1 MMMKRRMLRVVTLA
15 LALMMLLTST
25 GLAET
30 LKPGSSGNAVK
41 RLQEA
46 AGGNDGGRGTDDRHE
61 EHQRPVQA
69 GDKLIQRQHPVIRF
83 RLAQGDAVE
92 GGRDIQYRRERASA
106 RDSEEG

>member
-1 MMMKRRMLRVVTLA
+1 MRKLQAHGGAHEGGGVRNRSANERHGPLGGPA
-15 LALMMLLTST
+15 
-25 GLAET
+25 GQ
-30 LKPGSSGNAVK
+30 

-69 GDKLIQRQHPVIRF
+69 GDKLVQRQHPGVRF

-92 GGRDIQYRRERASA
+92 GGRDIQHRREGLRQ
-106 RDSEEG
+106 GFG